1 MRDYKFYTKD
11 SGLLAKLAERLHAIN
26 HLPRWAIFSID
37 IGNVI
42 FSLLITYFLMSIW
55 GIESFGSFDTYL
67 TFALMVSVMTFFLF
81 LFKVSS
87 GVVRHSSIRD
97 MIKISLAT
105 FSTLIFLSI
114 INYGFYF
121 VQGRHMVPETKLI
134 YDPPLFF
141 FVLISFLLLS
151 LFRFYV
157 KLAFLMFLKLKD
169 DQKIKEVMVFGIHDS
184 AVAIGNVL
192 NETLSNSFSVLGF
205 ISTQNNQTRRRLL
218 GKKIYP
224 ISKVLESDFFSN
236 RIDGI
241 VFPDLDIK
249 SDTNQELLDQ
259 LIQRKIKIYHIPL
272 QDLEDNRILEK
283 KNIQSLEIEDL
294 LYREQIR
301 IENEEI
307 SLRHLGK
314 NVLVTGGAGSIGS
327 EIVRKVAQFKP
338 NVVVVVDQAETPLND
353 IKLEV
358 EKDFPDVKFIFHLAN
373 VSNKY
378 RIEPLFKKYNFSM
391 VYHAAAYKHVP
402 IVEENPH
409 EAIFVNI
416 MGTRILA
423 DLSNEYNINR
433 FVMVSTDK
441 AVNPTNVMG
450 ASKRVAELYV
460 QSLQEK
466 SNNNTKFITTRFG
479 NVLGSNGS
487 VIPLFRKQ
495 IEAGGP
501 ITLTHPD
508 ITRYF
513 MTIPEAC
520 ELVLQ
525 AGTMGQG
532 GEIYVFDMGEPVK
545 ILDLAKKMIKLSG
558 LEPDID
564 IEIKITGLRPGE
576 KLFEELLSDD
586 TKTLPT
592 HHEKIMRAK
601 DITMPYEVMEMCT
614 KEIARATVKKS
625 KTELVQMIKNMVP
638 EYKSQNSEFEELDE
652 KTEKIT

>member
-1 MRDYKFYTKD
+1 MFKFKTKD
-11 SGLLAKLAERLHAIN
+11 SGLVIKLAEKLHSIN
-26 HLPRWAIFSID
+26 HLPRWAVFSID
-37 IGNVI
+37 VAIVV
-42 FSLLITYFLMSIW
+42 FSLLTTYFLMNIW
-55 GIESFGSFDTYL
+55 GIKDFGSFNTYF
-67 TFALMVSVMTFFLF
+67 TFGVMVAVVVFFLYVF
-81 LFKVSS
+81 RVSS

-97 MIKISLAT
+97 IAKISMAT
-105 FSTLIFLSI
+105 FAAMITMLLISYTYYYSKG
-114 INYGFYF
+114 N
-121 VQGRHMVPETKLI
+121 QMNPEEKVF

-141 FVLISFLLLS
+141 FILITFLLLS

-157 KLAFLMFLKLKD
+157 KLAFLMFLKFKD
-169 DQKIKEVMVFGIHDS
+169 DNIIKDVMVYGTNDD
-184 AVAIGNVL
+184 AVAIGSVL
-192 NETLSNSFSVLGF
+192 NETTKNGYSVIGF
-205 ISTQNNQTRRRLL
+205 ISPTNTGTRNRIL

-224 ISKVLESDFFSN
+224 LNRVLEEEYFAE

-241 VFPDLDIK
+241 IFPDEAMRADE
-249 SDTNQELLDQ
+249 NQDVINQ
-259 LIQRKIKIYHIPL
+259 FIQRKIKLFHSPL
-272 QDLEDNRILEK
+272 QTFSETNTEDK
-283 KNIQSLEIEDL
+283 KTVKSLEIEDL
-294 LYREQIR
+294 LYREQIV

-307 SLRHLGK
+307 SKRHSGK

-327 EIVRKVAQFKP
+327 EIVRKVAQFNP
-338 NVVVVVDQAETPLND
+338 NLIVVVDQAETPLND
-353 IKLEV
+353 IKLEM
-358 EKDFPDVKFIFHLAN
+358 EKTFPDIRFIFHLAD

-378 RIEPLFKKYNFSM
+378 RIEPLFRKYNFAM

-416 MGTRILA
+416 MGSRILA
-423 DLSNEYNINR
+423 DLANEYRINR

-466 SNNNTKFITTRFG
+466 PGNTTKFITTRFG

-501 ITLTHPD
+501 VTVTHAD

-545 ILDLAKKMIKLSG
+545 IYDLARKMIKLSG
-558 LEPDID
+558 FEPDRD
-564 IEIKITGLRPGE
+564 IEIRFTGLRPGE
-576 KLFEELLSDD
+576 KLYEELLSDG

-601 DITMPYEVMEMCT
+601 DATVPYEIMEVKTKAISRGTLRKSKNELVRMI
-614 KEIARATVKKS
+614 KEI
-625 KTELVQMIKNMVP
+625 VP
-638 EYKSQNSEFEELDE
+638 EFKSQNSEFECLDKE
-652 KTEKIT
+652 AEKIS

>member
-1 MRDYKFYTKD
+1 
-11 SGLLAKLAERLHAIN
+11 
-26 HLPRWAIFSID
+26 
-37 IGNVI
+37 
-42 FSLLITYFLMSIW
+42 
-55 GIESFGSFDTYL
+55 
-67 TFALMVSVMTFFLF
+67 
-81 LFKVSS
+81 
-87 GVVRHSSIRD
+87 
-97 MIKISLAT
+97 
-105 FSTLIFLSI
+105 
-114 INYGFYF
+114 
-121 VQGRHMVPETKLI
+121 
-134 YDPPLFF
+134 
-141 FVLISFLLLS
+141 
-151 LFRFYV
+151 
-157 KLAFLMFLKLKD
+157 
-169 DQKIKEVMVFGIHDS
+169 
-184 AVAIGNVL
+184 
-192 NETLSNSFSVLGF
+192 
-205 ISTQNNQTRRRLL
+205 
-218 GKKIYP
+218 
-224 ISKVLESDFFSN
+224 
-236 RIDGI
+236 
-241 VFPDLDIK
+241 
-249 SDTNQELLDQ
+249 
-259 LIQRKIKIYHIPL
+259 
-272 QDLEDNRILEK
+272 
-283 KNIQSLEIEDL
+283 
-294 LYREQIR
+294 
-301 IENEEI
+301 
-307 SLRHLGK
+307 
-314 NVLVTGGAGSIGS
+314 
-327 EIVRKVAQFKP
+327 
-338 NVVVVVDQAETPLND
+338 
-353 IKLEV
+353 
-358 EKDFPDVKFIFHLAN
+358 
-373 VSNKY
+373 
-378 RIEPLFKKYNFSM
+378 M

-545 ILDLAKKMIKLSG
+545 ILYLAKKMIKLSG

-576 KLFEELLSDD
+576 KLFEDLLSDD

-638 EYKSQNSEFEELDE
+638 EYKSQNSEFEELE
-652 KTEKIT
+652 ENTEKIT